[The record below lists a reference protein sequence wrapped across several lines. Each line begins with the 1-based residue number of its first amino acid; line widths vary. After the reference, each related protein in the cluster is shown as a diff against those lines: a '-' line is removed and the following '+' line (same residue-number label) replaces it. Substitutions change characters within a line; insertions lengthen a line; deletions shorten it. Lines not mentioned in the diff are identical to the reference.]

1 MQREVFGRKGDFVTS
16 PEISPLFG
24 EHLAFWC
31 ILTWEQLGCPE
42 TFHLIELGPGTGK
55 LMSDMLRIAA
65 RKADFY
71 RALHVH
77 LVDVSPALKHR
88 QATALGCVGADGTA
102 DTVTPEF
109 FLEHEKRSQAAEAEA
124 AAASAGATAEAAAAP
139 GAPRAVAP
147 LTLQIPVGPKVSWSS
162 SLSAVEAAGP
172 SLIVAHELFDALPVH
187 QFVYT
192 AEGWREQ
199 CVDMADGT
207 ETDTPFHF
215 RHVVSPNV
223 TPALAAYLGMG
234 LPAALQ
240 STPPTAEAGGG
251 RLAPDA
257 DGVLRPISENLAQ
270 VDSAVASL
278 RASAASSTQVY
289 QQDTA
294 TALLSGQ
301 GESHLTANNDLLTSV
316 KAVAAQIG
324 RLEQS
329 TASAEAAAAAHEE
342 TTALLAELEGAAAG
356 TYAELRRGSQQN
368 ASRMVQAKVGDVI
381 EFSPSAAGLGYE
393 IASRIALHGGA
404 ALLIDYGYDHASGA
418 SVRGIKD
425 HKFVSPLAYP
435 GETDLSVDVDFS
447 QLRTAATTAGGVHV
461 AGPVSQGEFLQRLGL
476 VDRLQQILDSEG
488 VGEEDKEAVM
498 SQVERLVSPDAMG
511 EIYKVMAFVS
521 DGIAQELLEDGV
533 PGFPSPAEQQ
543 AAAAQEAEATSNER

>member
-42 TFHLIELGPGTGK
+42 TFHLVELGPGTGK
-55 LMSDMLRIAA
+55 LMTDMLRIAA

-88 QATALGCVGADGTA
+88 QAQALGCVGPDGTA
-102 DTVTPEF
+102 DMVTPEY
-109 FLEHEKRSQAAEAEA
+109 FLEHEQRSQAAEVEA
-124 AAASAGATAEAAAAP
+124 AADSSPSTPQAQHKKVP
-139 GAPRAVAP
+139 P

-162 SLSAVEAAGP
+162 SLSAVAADGP
-172 SLIVAHELFDALPVH
+172 SLIIAHELFDALPVH

-192 AEGWREQ
+192 VDGWREQ

-207 ETDTPFHF
+207 ETDTPYHF

-234 LPAALQ
+234 LPAALA
-240 STPPTAEAGGG
+240 SPPGGAAPG
-251 RLAPDA
+251 GDKLAPDA
-257 DGVLRPISENLAQ
+257 DGVLRPVSENLAQ
-270 VDSAVASL
+270 VDAAVASL
-278 RASAASSTQVY
+278 RESAASASQVY

-301 GESHLTANNDLLTSV
+301 DETHLTANNDLLTSV
-316 KAVAAQIG
+316 KAVASQIG

-329 TASAEAAAAAHEE
+329 TSSAEAAAAAHAE
-342 TTALLAELEGAAAG
+342 TAKLLSELEGAAAE

-368 ASRMVQAKVGDVI
+368 ATRMVDAKVGDVV
-381 EFSPSAAGLGYE
+381 EFSPAAAGLGYE
-393 IASRIALHGGA
+393 IASHVALHGGA
-404 ALLIDYGYDHASGA
+404 ALIIDYGYDHASGA

-425 HKFVSPLAYP
+425 HKFVSPLAFP

-447 QLRTAATTAGGVHV
+447 QLRTAARTAGGVHV
-461 AGPVSQGEFLQRLGL
+461 AGPVTQGEFLQRLGM

-488 VGEEDKEAVM
+488 VSEDDKEAVM

-511 EIYKVMAFVS
+511 DIYKVMAFVS
-521 DGIAQELLEDGV
+521 DGIAQQLEDDGV
-533 PGFPSPAEQQ
+533 PGFPSPAELAEK
-543 AAAAQEAEATSNER
+543 AADTEER

>member
-24 EHLAFWC
+24 EHIAFWC
-31 ILTWEQLGCPE
+31 ILTWEQMGCPE

-65 RKADFY
+65 RKSNFY

-88 QATALGCVGADGTA
+88 QATALGCVGEDGSA
-102 DTVTPEF
+102 SQVTPEF

-124 AAASAGATAEAAAAP
+124 AAGPSGSQGGGVPAATVE
-139 GAPRAVAP
+139 P

-162 SLSAVEAAGP
+162 SLSAVHAEGA
-172 SLIVAHELFDALPVH
+172 SLVVAHELFDALPVH

-192 AEGWREQ
+192 ADGWREQ
-199 CVDMADGT
+199 CVDMTDGSN
-207 ETDTPFHF
+207 TDTPYHF

-240 STPPTAEAGGG
+240 SAPPRGDDD

-257 DGVLRPISENLAQ
+257 DGVLRPVSENLAK
-270 VDSAVASL
+270 VDSAVAGL
-278 RASAASSTQVY
+278 RAAAASASQVY

-301 GESHLTANNDLLTSV
+301 DETHLTANNDLLTSV

-329 TASAEAAAAAHEE
+329 TSSAEAAAVAHAE
-342 TTALLAELEGAAAG
+342 TSKLLAELEGAAAG

-368 ASRMVQAKVGDVI
+368 ATRMVEAKLGDVI
-381 EFSPSAAGLGYE
+381 EFSPAAAGLGYE
-393 IASRIALHGGA
+393 IASRVALHGGA
-404 ALLIDYGYDHASGA
+404 ALMIDYGYDHAAGA

-447 QLRTAATTAGGVHV
+447 QLRTAAKTAGGVHV
-461 AGPVSQGEFLQRLGL
+461 AGPVGQGEFLQRLGL
-476 VDRLQQILDSEG
+476 VERLQQILDSEG
-488 VGEEDKEAVM
+488 VSEEDKEAVM

-511 EIYKVMAFVS
+511 DIYKVMAFVS
-521 DGIAQELLEDGV
+521 DGIAKQLDEDGV
-533 PGFPSPAEQQ
+533 PGFPAPGDETHERA
-543 AAAAQEAEATSNER
+543 NER